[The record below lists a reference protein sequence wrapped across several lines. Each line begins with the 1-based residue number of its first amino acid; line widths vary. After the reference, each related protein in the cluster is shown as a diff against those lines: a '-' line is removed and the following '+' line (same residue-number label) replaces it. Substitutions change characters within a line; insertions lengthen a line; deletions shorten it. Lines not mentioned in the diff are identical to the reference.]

1 MRDIQNADTTEPR
14 RQQPTHPGAQHQGR
28 PVGVMLIAGMFL
40 LLAVLAAIGLFFMF
54 SQPGG
59 VGTTFAAEPFN
70 AILFPLS
77 LPFSIAIAVGLF
89 QLREWG
95 RSLACAFL
103 VVAIIRFFV
112 DAFQQY
118 PIDAALALGFTNT
131 LIPAAILLYLSHPS
145 IRPAFR
151 RNVPRL

>member
-1 MRDIQNADTTEPR
+1 MRDIQNTDAAKQH
-14 RQQPTHPGAQHQGR
+14 RQQPTQSVAQKQGR

-40 LLAVLAAIGLFFMF
+40 LLGVLAAIGLFFMF

-59 VGTTFAAEPFN
+59 VGATFASEPHN

-77 LPFSIAIAVGLF
+77 LPFSVAIAVGLF

-95 RSLACAFL
+95 RSLACVFL
-103 VVAIIRFFV
+103 IVAIIRFFV

-131 LIPAAILLYLSHPS
+131 LIPAAILMYLSHPS

-151 RNVPRL
+151 RTIPRP